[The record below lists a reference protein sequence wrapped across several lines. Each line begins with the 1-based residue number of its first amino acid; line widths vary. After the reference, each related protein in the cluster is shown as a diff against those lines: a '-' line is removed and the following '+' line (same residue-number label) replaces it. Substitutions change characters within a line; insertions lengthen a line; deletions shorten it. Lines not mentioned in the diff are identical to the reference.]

1 MSKKNLFETW
11 NNVTTSTT
19 IVLFRLKDLITIVR
33 CLQLPLSV
41 VGNTY
46 LSVLEQGMKYLFNAE
61 RTTWLLNASFTSLRD
76 IESNPTFRL

>member
-61 RTTWLLNASFTSLRD
+61 RTTWLLNASFTSLCD
-76 IESNPTFRL
+76 I